1 MSGEPIATG
10 PAPEKVTLRLRVGHL
25 LGISSYLDIAV
36 LAMWT
41 GRRAEVL
48 MGMAEASVKGYG
60 PGGERGPDE
69 ELLAKLRYLVGEARE
84 YHKGDDFPAAMARMH
99 VAHDLLSL
107 HIVRLA
113 GE

>member
-1 MSGEPIATG
+1 MSGEPVATG
-10 PAPEKVTLRLRVGHL
+10 PAPEKVSLRLRVGHL
-25 LGISSYLDIAV
+25 LRISSYLDIAV

-69 ELLAKLRYLVGEARE
+69 KLLAKLRCLVGEARE
-84 YHKGDDFPAAMARMH
+84 YHAGNDFPAAMARMR
-99 VAHDLLSL
+99 VAEDFVALR
-107 HIVRLA
+107 IIRLT

>member
-1 MSGEPIATG
+1 MSGEPVATG
-10 PAPEKVTLRLRVGHL
+10 PAPEKVSLRLRVGHL
-25 LGISSYLDIAV
+25 LRISSYLDIAV

-69 ELLAKLRYLVGEARE
+69 KLLAKLRCLVGEARE
-84 YHKGDDFPAAMARMH
+84 YHAGNDFPAAMARMR
-99 VAHDLLSL
+99 VAQNLVDLR
-107 HIVRLA
+107 IVA
-113 GE
+113 IGGG